1 MLSTLNYSRSIVWCS
16 VGCKLSPHLNKSPFE
31 RVVSIPPRWQL
42 ELLFCLIA
50 LSWVILR
57 SLLFWIC
64 SNCSSE
70 MLSKYFTKTCLL
82 VGSFESKL
90 LVDVF
95 GVVLSLLNQL
105 FDSLV
110 HLFNLASNFSLF
122 LSEIPL
128 YRLLFLVLASK
139 CCLKDSLNACPVHF
153 DLVL

>member
-1 MLSTLNYSRSIVWCS
+1 MIVLVCFYF
-16 VGCKLSPHLNKSPFE
+16 CHFE
-31 RVVSIPPRWQL
+31 VSL
-42 ELLFCLIA
+42 VLDLLKFLLRDA
-50 LSWVILR
+50 LKV
-57 SLLFWIC
+57 FH
-64 SNCSSE
+64 
-70 MLSKYFTKTCLL
+70 KTCLL